1 MKDNERQEIEK
12 FGQLQE
18 NGIFTMTIIGEIEGH
33 QLSAQNAKTT
43 KYEHMIPALAKV
55 EQDESI
61 KGILILINTIGGD
74 VECGLA
80 IAELIASLS
89 KPTVSLVLGGS
100 HSIGVPLAVAA
111 DHSFIVKSATMM
123 IHPVRSSG
131 TFIGVIQSYRNI
143 EKIQDRITTFISD
156 HCKMKKE
163 RVEELMLHIGQQVKD
178 VGMILSG
185 EEAVKEGLID
195 PSTLIIDA
203 KSGTSG
209 AGRGAKVPNLYCEV
223 NENIKAY
230 GVATH
235 RHTPEIEDQL
245 GYACG
250 QEVLIN
256 FTPHLIPMNR
266 GILVTAYA
274 SLKKEVSY
282 EEVRAA
288 YDKYYADETF
298 IRVLDKDVCPQ
309 TKWVEGSN
317 FVDVNFK
324 IDKRTNRIIMMG
336 AIDNLVKGAAGQ
348 AVQNMNLLF
357 GFEENEGLK
366 LVPMFP

>member
-1 MKDNERQEIEK
+1 MKDNETKEIEQ

-18 NGIFTMTIIGEIEGH
+18 NGILIMTIVGEIEGH

-43 KYEHMIPALAKV
+43 KYEHMIPLLAKA
-55 EQDESI
+55 EQDQSI

-156 HCKMKKE
+156 HSKMKKE

-185 EEAVKEGLID
+185 EKAVKEGLID
-195 PSTLIIDA
+195 EMGGIKEATDRLIEIINR
-203 KSGTSG
+203 S
-209 AGRGAKVPNLYCEV
+209 
-223 NENIKAY
+223 ENK
-230 GVATH
+230 
-235 RHTPEIEDQL
+235 
-245 GYACG
+245 
-250 QEVLIN
+250 
-256 FTPHLIPMNR
+256 
-266 GILVTAYA
+266 
-274 SLKKEVSY
+274 
-282 EEVRAA
+282 
-288 YDKYYADETF
+288 
-298 IRVLDKDVCPQ
+298 
-309 TKWVEGSN
+309 
-317 FVDVNFK
+317 
-324 IDKRTNRIIMMG
+324 
-336 AIDNLVKGAAGQ
+336 
-348 AVQNMNLLF
+348 
-357 GFEENEGLK
+357 
-366 LVPMFP
+366 

>member
-18 NGIFTMTIIGEIEGH
+18 NGIFTMTIIGEFEGH

-43 KYEHMIPALAKV
+43 KYEHMIPTLAKV

-156 HCKMKKE
+156 HSKMKKE

-195 PSTLIIDA
+195 EMGGIKEATDRLIEIINR
-203 KSGTSG
+203 S
-209 AGRGAKVPNLYCEV
+209 
-223 NENIKAY
+223 ENK
-230 GVATH
+230 
-235 RHTPEIEDQL
+235 
-245 GYACG
+245 
-250 QEVLIN
+250 
-256 FTPHLIPMNR
+256 
-266 GILVTAYA
+266 
-274 SLKKEVSY
+274 
-282 EEVRAA
+282 
-288 YDKYYADETF
+288 
-298 IRVLDKDVCPQ
+298 
-309 TKWVEGSN
+309 
-317 FVDVNFK
+317 
-324 IDKRTNRIIMMG
+324 
-336 AIDNLVKGAAGQ
+336 
-348 AVQNMNLLF
+348 
-357 GFEENEGLK
+357 
-366 LVPMFP
+366 